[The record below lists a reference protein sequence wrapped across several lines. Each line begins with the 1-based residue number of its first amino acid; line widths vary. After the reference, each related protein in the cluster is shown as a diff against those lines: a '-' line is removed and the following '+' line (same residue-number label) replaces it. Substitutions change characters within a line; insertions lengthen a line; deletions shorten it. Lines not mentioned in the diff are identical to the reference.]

1 MNRNSNDRS
10 TDIISNKEFRPL
22 KLTAVDWGGP
32 RSTGGTRQRPA
43 GDLSHELWQS
53 NTNGCLKYL
62 IYAWIFATYF
72 TFVLILSIY
81 TANECRQV
89 DFYLI
94 YLTNW
99 NVMLNALSSLFGAI
113 VITRHYNN
121 SNTLNMDNEPEK
133 NRMGKL
139 LKTHWF
145 LSTLSPVVSISVSLA
160 YWPSYDGRDAGL
172 NDVLT
177 HAGNSVILFADT
189 FIHARPPRYG
199 HLVYPLAFGIV
210 YLIFFSLPYQLLG
223 GLNRH
228 YKAYIYPSLDWSN
241 NTTVAIKSTL
251 LLSASFVLVHLF
263 VTFSISVR
271 CYLHTKYKSRPEVK
285 EINGKNCNEQSI
297 V

>member
-1 MNRNSNDRS
+1 M
-10 TDIISNKEFRPL
+10 
-22 KLTAVDWGGP
+22 P
-32 RSTGGTRQRPA
+32 RCFVVSQ
-43 GDLSHELWQS
+43 WQS

-62 IYAWIFATYF
+62 IYAWTLATYF

-81 TANECRQV
+81 TASECKQV

-121 SNTLNMDNEPEK
+121 SNTLDMDNERET

-139 LKTHWF
+139 LETHWF

-199 HLVYPLAFGIV
+199 HLIYPLAFGIV
-210 YLIFFSLPYQLLG
+210 YLILFSLPYQLLG

-228 YKAYIYPSLDWSN
+228 YKAYIYPSLDWTN

-263 VTFSISVR
+263 VTFSITVR
-271 CYLHTKYKSRPEVK
+271 CYLYTKYKSPKEVM
-285 EINGKNCNEQSI
+285 EVNGKSCHEQSI